1 MTNFLNLPAQVF
13 LPLPQFSFL
22 LLAPATFPLP
32 QNKKLL
38 PISVTTTIAA
48 TNSTTSTV
56 AITTITQLLLHFR
69 LSFYCLLASP
79 AQVRRYCC
87 CHHIVC
93 LLLTQLLLLLLSLS
107 HSYAITAL
115 IRAASCHH
123 LLQANAATASTVIAV
138 SR

>member
-1 MTNFLNLPAQVF
+1 MTNFLHLPAQLF

-69 LSFYCLLASP
+69 LSK
-79 AQVRRYCC
+79 
-87 CHHIVC
+87 
-93 LLLTQLLLLLLSLS
+93 LLLLAGISCPSQKVLLLPP
-107 HSYAITAL
+107 HRLPIANTAVAPVAITV
-115 IRAASCHH
+115 
-123 LLQANAATASTVIAV
+123 T
-138 SR
+138 

>member
-38 PISVTTTIAA
+38 PISVRTTTIAA

-69 LSFYCLLASP
+69 LSK
-79 AQVRRYCC
+79 
-87 CHHIVC
+87 
-93 LLLTQLLLLLLSLS
+93 LLLLAGISCPSQKVLLLPPHRLPISNTAVAPV
-107 HSYAITAL
+107 AITV
-115 IRAASCHH
+115 
-123 LLQANAATASTVIAV
+123 T
-138 SR
+138 

>member
-48 TNSTTSTV
+48 PNSTTSTV

-69 LSFYCLLASP
+69 LSK
-79 AQVRRYCC
+79 
-87 CHHIVC
+87 
-93 LLLTQLLLLLLSLS
+93 LLLLAGISCPSQKVLLLPP
-107 HSYAITAL
+107 HRLPIANTAVAPVAITV
-115 IRAASCHH
+115 
-123 LLQANAATASTVIAV
+123 T
-138 SR
+138 